1 MRTTVELPDSVYRK
15 GERMARAE
23 GVTMEEF
30 IVRTLERELTS
41 EPELS
46 ASLEQVSLPLVR
58 SKHPGTL
65 DLEDFNFDD
74 LLA

>member
-30 IVRTLERELTS
+30 IVRTLERELTIDFRTGTFRLFGTG
-41 EPELS
+41 EPAS
-46 ASLEQVSLPLVR
+46 GSLEASWNAR
-58 SKHPGTL
+58 SRRFQL
-65 DLEDFNFDD
+65 
-74 LLA
+74 